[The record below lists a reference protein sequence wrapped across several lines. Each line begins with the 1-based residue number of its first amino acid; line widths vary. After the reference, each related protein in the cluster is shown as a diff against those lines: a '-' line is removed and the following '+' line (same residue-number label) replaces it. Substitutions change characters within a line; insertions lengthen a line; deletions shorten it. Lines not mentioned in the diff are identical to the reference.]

1 MFVNAL
7 IVFVT
12 RRTYEDYSG
21 VYSKHGSSLSAKKT
35 FAQMSNKSRYQ
46 IIIIRQRRSGCSE
59 QRSIPPIPVQ
69 HRFRLIHQDYI

>member
-21 VYSKHGSSLSAKKT
+21 VYSKHGSSLSVKKT
-35 FAQMSNKSRYQ
+35 FVQLSNKSRHQ
-46 IIIIRQRRSGCSE
+46 IIITIVIIIRQYRSGCSE
-59 QRSIPPIPVQ
+59 Q
-69 HRFRLIHQDYI
+69 

>member
-21 VYSKHGSSLSAKKT
+21 VYSKHGSSLSVKKT
-35 FAQMSNKSRYQ
+35 FAQLANKSWYQ
-46 IIIIRQRRSGCSE
+46 IIIIIIIIIIIRQCRSGCSE
-59 QRSIPPIPVQ
+59 Q
-69 HRFRLIHQDYI
+69 